1 VPVRGREEDA
11 MALRFRIKA
20 DGVSPEQAF
29 DYVSDISRH
38 PEWANPSAKMR
49 MDPVSGGAPHLGAKY
64 RSEAVFVRKPVSA
77 DLEITKFERPGTFA
91 YSVAHHQQG
100 KKDVH
105 YENTYTFTGADGGTL
120 IEKSLSSDGNP
131 MVFFIAYPA
140 IRGDA
145 MKSLRNL
152 KATLQRSRSA

>member
-1 VPVRGREEDA
+1 

-20 DGVSPEQAF
+20 EGVSPEEAF

-38 PEWANPSAKMR
+38 PDWANPSAKMR
-49 MDPVSGGAPHLGAKY
+49 MEAVSGGAPHLGAKY
-64 RSEAVFVRKPVSA
+64 RSQAVFVRKPVSA
-77 DLEITKFERPGTFA
+77 DLEITKFERPRTFA

-105 YENTYTFTGADGGTL
+105 YENTYTFTRAGGGTL
-120 IEKSLSSDGNP
+120 IEKSLSSDGNQIVL
-131 MVFFIAYPA
+131 MIAYPA

-152 KATLQRSRSA
+152 KTSLEGSRSA

>member
-1 VPVRGREEDA
+1 

-20 DGVSPEQAF
+20 EGVSPEQAF

-38 PEWANPSAKMR
+38 PEWANPSARMR

-64 RSEAVFVRKPVSA
+64 RSQAVFIRKPVSA
-77 DLEITKFERPGTFA
+77 DLEITKFERPRTFA
-91 YSVAHHQQG
+91 YSVAHHQPG

-105 YENTYTFTGADGGTL
+105 YENTYTFTGADSGTL
-120 IEKSLSSDGNP
+120 IEKSTSSDGNP
-131 MVFFIAYPA
+131 MILIIAYPA
-140 IRGDA
+140 VRGDA

-152 KATLQRSRSA
+152 KAKLEGSKS